1 MWEACVWVRT
11 AMRKMGAC
19 GGRFDDN
26 TDPIR
31 GLVLL
36 LQSRRV
42 STAAMNQAT
51 ERCESHY
58 PSEQQISVAE
68 AGGEPL
74 TDWHLMAQHVLPILE
89 AEAKGKRRW
98 CGWCLRV
105 TPDQDLLLCGGCQQ
119 VGYCDRL
126 CCQKRGWGE
135 GGHKEACAGM
145 AAEAAKVKAE
155 KVEAKTKAKTKVA
168 EAANAKADQA
178 GGKGAC
184 GGAGGGKAKK
194 TKPNEKC
201 PCGGGKKYKKCHGA
215 N

>member
-42 STAAMNQAT
+42 SAAILGQT
-51 ERCESHY
+51 IEYCKRYDPCEER
-58 PSEQQISVAE
+58 ISLAE
-68 AGGEPL
+68 AGGMPL
-74 TDWHLMAQHVLPILE
+74 DDWHLMAQHVLPILE

-168 EAANAKADQA
+168 EAANAKADQVE
-178 GGKGAC
+178 GKGAC